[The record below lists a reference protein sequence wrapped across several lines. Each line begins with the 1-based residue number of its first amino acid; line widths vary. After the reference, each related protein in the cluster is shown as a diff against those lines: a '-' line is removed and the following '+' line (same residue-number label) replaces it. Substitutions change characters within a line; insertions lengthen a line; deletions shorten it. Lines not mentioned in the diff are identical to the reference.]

1 MKNLGGMKRWY
12 FVSCEQGLLCYY
24 ANVEDRDANNAKG
37 RLDLKGGRHEVEI
50 AKQSDGKLMLKV
62 TDQEFVSHGAIGGGE
77 WRTTLEYHL
86 EAETQ
91 DEVELWHST
100 LSKAISYWRK
110 YTTEAATKEA
120 ATKEGEGSEGGSQ

>member
-1 MKNLGGMKRWY
+1 MR
-12 FVSCEQGLLCYY
+12 VGLAVLLY

-37 RLDLKGGRHEVEI
+37 ILDLKGGRHEVEI

-100 LSKAISYWRK
+100 LSKAISYWQK
-110 YTTEAATKEA
+110 YARRLLPRRLLPRREKAAKA
-120 ATKEGEGSEGGSQ
+120 VASSQVGSDTSAS